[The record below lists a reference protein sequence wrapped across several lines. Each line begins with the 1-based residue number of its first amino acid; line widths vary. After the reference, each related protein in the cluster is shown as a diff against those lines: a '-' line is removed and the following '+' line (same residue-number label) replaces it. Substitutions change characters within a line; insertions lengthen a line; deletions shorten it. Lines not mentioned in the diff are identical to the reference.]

1 MTGRANDVL
10 LSTIT
15 IHDETWVSDLP
26 SLYIMSPTADLQ
38 NTNLFNLHG
47 RIALVSGGGTGI
59 GLMITRGLAANGAKV
74 YIGGRRKEVLE
85 TVAAEL
91 SVQGNGTVI
100 PLTLDVSDRDSI
112 IEAKNFI
119 EKNDGKLHILVNNAG
134 IVGPVSTFL
143 NDPTAPENTN
153 AETLGN
159 ALFNDDGPEAW
170 TEVYK
175 IDTFSI
181 YYMTTAFLG
190 LLDKGSRDI
199 EGYTSS
205 VVNITSISG
214 IVKIA
219 QRHFAYN
226 SAKAAAGHLTKM
238 LATEIALKGIP
249 VRVNAIAPGV
259 YESEM
264 TQTTISGLEEVAKT
278 SQSLIPVPA
287 GRPGSTGEIAGT
299 VIYLSS
305 PAGCYTNGQE
315 IAVDGG
321 YTAVNPSTA

>member
-1 MTGRANDVL
+1 MS
-10 LSTIT
+10 ST
-15 IHDETWVSDLP
+15 V
-26 SLYIMSPTADLQ
+26 DLQ
-38 NTNLFNLHG
+38 NVFNLQG

-59 GLMITRGLAANGAKV
+59 GLMIARGLAANGAKV

-85 TVAAEL
+85 TVAAECL
-91 SVQGNGTVI
+91 AQGTGTVI
-100 PLTLDVSDRDSI
+100 PLPLDVSDRDSI
-112 IEAKNFI
+112 IKAKNII
-119 EKNDGKLHILVNNAG
+119 EERDGKLHILVNNAG
-134 IVGPVSTFL
+134 IVGPVSHFL
-143 NDPTAPENTN
+143 NNPDAPQNAN
-153 AETLGN
+153 AETLGS
-159 ALFNDDGPEAW
+159 ALFNDDGPDAW
-170 TEVYK
+170 STLYK
-175 IDTFSI
+175 TNTFSI

-205 VVNITSISG
+205 VVNITSVSG
-214 IVKIA
+214 ILKIA

-259 YESEM
+259 YATEI
-264 TQTTISGLEEVAKT
+264 TLDTITSLEDVAKV

-287 GRPGSTGEIAGT
+287 GRAGTNGEIAGT

-305 PAGCYTNGQE
+305 KAGCYTNGQE
-315 IAVDGG
+315 IVVDGG
-321 YTAVNPSTA
+321 YAAVNPSTA

>member
-1 MTGRANDVL
+1 MSSAENLQT
-10 LSTIT
+10 STIF
-15 IHDETWVSDLP
+15 DLR
-26 SLYIMSPTADLQ
+26 
-38 NTNLFNLHG
+38 G

-59 GLMITRGLAANGAKV
+59 GLMIARGLAANGATV
-74 YIGGRRKEVLE
+74 YIGGRRKEVLDK
-85 TVAAEL
+85 VADEWA
-91 SVQGNGTVI
+91 SHGKGTIV
-100 PLTLDVSDRDSI
+100 PFTLDVANRDSI
-112 IEAKNFI
+112 LDAKRLIE
-119 EKNDGKLHILVNNAG
+119 EKEGKLHILVNNAG
-134 IVGPVSTFL
+134 IVGPLSPFPD
-143 NDPTAPENTN
+143 NPQGPENVN

-159 ALFNDDGPEAW
+159 TLFNDDGQDAW
-170 TEVYK
+170 TAVYK
-175 IDTFSI
+175 INTFSI

-214 IVKIA
+214 ILKIA
-219 QRHFAYN
+219 QGHFAYN
-226 SAKAAAGHLTKM
+226 SAKAAATHLTKM

-249 VRVNAIAPGV
+249 VRVNSIAPGV

-264 TQTTISGLEEVAKT
+264 THDSISGPEQVART
-278 SQSLIPVPA
+278 AQSLIPVPA
-287 GRPGSTGEIAGT
+287 ARPGSTGEMAGT

-315 IAVDGG
+315 IVVDGG

>member
-1 MTGRANDVL
+1 VRHRRLT
-10 LSTIT
+10 
-15 IHDETWVSDLP
+15 
-26 SLYIMSPTADLQ
+26 
-38 NTNLFNLHG
+38 
-47 RIALVSGGGTGI
+47 RIS
-59 GLMITRGLAANGAKV
+59 
-74 YIGGRRKEVLE
+74 
-85 TVAAEL
+85 
-91 SVQGNGTVI
+91 S
-100 PLTLDVSDRDSI
+100 
-112 IEAKNFI
+112 
-119 EKNDGKLHILVNNAG
+119 AG

-219 QRHFAYN
+219 QRHV
-226 SAKAAAGHLTKM
+226 SASLCLRPYFSIHQRK
-238 LATEIALKGIP
+238 
-249 VRVNAIAPGV
+249 VRI
-259 YESEM
+259 
-264 TQTTISGLEEVAKT
+264 
-278 SQSLIPVPA
+278 
-287 GRPGSTGEIAGT
+287 
-299 VIYLSS
+299 
-305 PAGCYTNGQE
+305 
-315 IAVDGG
+315 
-321 YTAVNPSTA
+321 